1 MTIGDALRRFR
12 AELNL
17 TQDDVAEVLK
27 VSRQAYHFYERDKAN
42 PPAQKIVELARAFDV
57 STDYLLGLSDT
68 PRPVP
73 NSH

>member
-42 PPAQKIVELARAFDV
+42 PPAQKIVELARAFE
-57 STDYLLGLSDT
+57 
-68 PRPVP
+68 
-73 NSH
+73 